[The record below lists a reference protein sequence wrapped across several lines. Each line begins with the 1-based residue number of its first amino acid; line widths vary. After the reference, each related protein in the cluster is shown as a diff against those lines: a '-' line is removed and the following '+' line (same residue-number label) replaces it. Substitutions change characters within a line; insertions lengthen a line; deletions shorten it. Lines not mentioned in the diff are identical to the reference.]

1 MSSNDYSAWINCF
14 TEDYKKI
21 FERIKQSPEQF
32 FVNKQN
38 SPRET
43 LEQIRYA
50 SIVWCIEYNYEGI
63 EYAQVV
69 NLLGPSP
76 LSSVHVDVSQLPLTA
91 KFFKKT
97 NGLWKYHSANPK
109 PLLIME
115 KFKDLDELSSIMNA
129 GYCYHS
135 ITEAGLAPFDPPE
148 RLKMDSIRERYD
160 GETLFQYPEPDARL
174 AALRAQEPTAA
185 SPPETPHEPAQ
196 AQQSAW
202 LIGLLIAYGLV
213 ATIGWMRK

>member
-1 MSSNDYSAWINCF
+1 MKTRITFLFLFCICSNSLASDENWSSFTYFERQDLDVRIHRYDPPIIYDRINNDFSPQGHYEPACISTISNEIAYLSSNDYSAWINCF

-97 NGLWKYHSANPK
+97 
-109 PLLIME
+109 
-115 KFKDLDELSSIMNA
+115 
-129 GYCYHS
+129 
-135 ITEAGLAPFDPPE
+135 FDTVF
-148 RLKMDSIRERYD
+148 LV
-160 GETLFQYPEPDARL
+160 
-174 AALRAQEPTAA
+174 LR
-185 SPPETPHEPAQ
+185 
-196 AQQSAW
+196 
-202 LIGLLIAYGLV
+202 
-213 ATIGWMRK
+213 R